1 MAPRRQEVAPVLS
14 NLSIRVKLRIGVG
27 LLAISTVALFLA
39 GYYGLYAYRGL
50 LKTLSARSTEL
61 PLANELSQ
69 DVADLRVVL
78 GQARERFI
86 ALDTRESDYHP
97 IEFTDHSD
105 LAESHETWDLKVL
118 RDDYQTKFDHFKQ
131 TLKAYRLKLDE
142 NSQRKQS
149 FLIGGD
155 QRERAT
161 LAEIDQS
168 LARIHDLKLED
179 NFFLHELGGETDSL
193 KDEIEILRELAAQ
206 LPSHLIS
213 HLEALSGVMRSQ
225 YHVAIFLAWVTF
237 LFALVL
243 LSVAVWVFRKTI
255 AQPLRHLAEGAR
267 KVESGDFEHR
277 IRLSTKDEMGELAEA
292 MNGMMAQF
300 QETRDDLDQQVR
312 DRTREVVRSEQLAS
326 VGFLA
331 AGVAHEINN
340 PLASIAMCSESL
352 DGRITSLMPDNADE
366 ASPDWEIVKSYLD
379 MISRESF
386 RCKQITEKLLDFS
399 RMGEAERQATELRD
413 LVEGVIE
420 MVRHVGKYK
429 NKVLELV
436 PGEPVIAQV
445 NAQEMKQVV
454 LNLVTNGLESLDEGG
469 RVAVEVSVSMGRALI
484 TVTDNGCGMSE
495 EVRKHLFEPF
505 FTRRKGGQGTGLG
518 LSITYR
524 IVQEHQGE
532 LIAESGG
539 EGLGSS
545 FRLTL
550 PLSTQTNSSNK
561 TRFLLGPAAA

>member
-1 MAPRRQEVAPVLS
+1 MLS

-78 GQARERFI
+78 GQARERII
-86 ALDTRESDYHP
+86 ALEGRES
-97 IEFTDHSD
+97 EFDTIQFPDHEE
-105 LAESHETWDLKVL
+105 LTESQKAWDLIVL
-118 RDDYQTKFDHFKQ
+118 RDDYRKKFVHFKE
-131 TLKAYRLKLDE
+131 TLEAYREKLDE
-142 NSQRKQS
+142 NSQRKKS
-149 FLIGGD
+149 FLIGGEE
-155 QRERAT
+155 RERAT
-161 LAEIDQS
+161 LSEIDQS
-168 LARIHDLKLED
+168 LARIKDQKLED

-193 KDEIEILRELAAQ
+193 KDEIELLRELAAR
-206 LPSHLIS
+206 LPNHLIS

-243 LSVAVWVFRKTI
+243 LSAAVWVFRITI
-255 AQPLRHLAEGAR
+255 AQPLRQLAEGAR
-267 KVESGDFEHR
+267 KVEAGNFEHR
-277 IRLSTKDEMGELAEA
+277 IKLSTKDEMGELADA

-300 QETRDDLDQQVR
+300 EETRDDLDQQVR

-352 DGRITSLMPDNADE
+352 DSRIAGLVQTEATDE
-366 ASPDWEIVKSYLD
+366 NSGDWDIVRSYLE

-429 NKVLELV
+429 NKVLELM

-469 RVAVEVSVSMGRALI
+469 RVAVEISASKGKARI
-484 TVTDNGCGMSE
+484 TVTDNGCGMTE

-524 IVQEHQGE
+524 IVQEHEGE

-550 PLSTQTNSSNK
+550 PLSNDTNNNNSYHS
-561 TRFLLGPAAA
+561 LIGPAAA

>member
-1 MAPRRQEVAPVLS
+1 MLS

-50 LKTLSARSTEL
+50 LKTLSSRSTEL

-86 ALDTRESDYHP
+86 ALDARESEYHP
-97 IEFTDHSD
+97 IEFTDHAD
-105 LAESHETWDLKVL
+105 LAESHEAWDLKVL

-131 TLKAYRLKLDE
+131 TLEAYRLKLDE
-142 NSQRKQS
+142 NSQRKKS

-168 LARIHDLKLED
+168 LARIQDQKLED

-243 LSVAVWVFRKTI
+243 LSAAVWVFRKTI

-352 DGRITSLMPDNADE
+352 DGRITSLMPEDTGEESA
-366 ASPDWEIVKSYLD
+366 DWEIVKSYLD

-469 RVAVEVSVSMGRALI
+469 RVAVEVSVSKGRALI

-561 TRFLLGPAAA
+561 TRSLHGPAAA